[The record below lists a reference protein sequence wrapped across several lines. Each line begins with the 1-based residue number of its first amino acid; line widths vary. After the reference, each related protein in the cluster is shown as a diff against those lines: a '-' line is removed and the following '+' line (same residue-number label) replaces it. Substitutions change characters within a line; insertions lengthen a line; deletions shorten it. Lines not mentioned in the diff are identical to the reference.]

1 MITSTMSYQ
10 PISCNFYDELEAL
23 ATLRKNCQILYRD
36 EKEQQAVINGIIKDL
51 YIREKAE
58 YLLLDN
64 GTEIRLDQ
72 LISVDGKALKGY
84 C

>member
-1 MITSTMSYQ
+1 MKEQKYI

-23 ATLRKNCQILYRD
+23 ATLKKSCAIEYKD
-36 EKEQQAVINGIIKDL
+36 EKGENKSVEAVIIDFFIQDKV
-51 YIREKAE
+51 E

-64 GTEIRLDQ
+64 DQSIRLDQ
-72 LISVDGKALKGY
+72 LISANGKQLTSY

>member
-1 MITSTMSYQ
+1 MKNYQ

-23 ATLRKNCQILYRD
+23 ATLRSSCMIIYQD
-36 EKEQQAVINGIIKDL
+36 ENADRHEAEGVIKDL

-58 YLLLDN
+58 YLLLN
-64 GTEIRLDQ
+64 TGFEIRLDQ
-72 LISVDGKALKGY
+72 LVSVNGKELKGY